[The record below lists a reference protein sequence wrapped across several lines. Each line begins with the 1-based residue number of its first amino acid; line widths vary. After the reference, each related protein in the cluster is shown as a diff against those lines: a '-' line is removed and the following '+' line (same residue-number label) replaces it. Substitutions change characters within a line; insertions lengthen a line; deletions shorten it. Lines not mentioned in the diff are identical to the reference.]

1 VTDPSFRAAVVG
13 VGHLGR
19 HHARIL
25 GAAPEVDL
33 VAVADLDLDRARGVA
48 ADVGTVAVRDLR
60 EIELP
65 VDGVVVS
72 VPTKDHVR
80 VGLPLLEAGVAVLV
94 EKPIAASIPE
104 ADRLIEAAAAS
115 GATLAVGHTERH
127 NPAVTAALPLISAP
141 RFIEVHRL
149 ASFQPRSLDIDVVFD
164 VMIHDLDVVLACVG
178 SEPVAIEAIGVPV
191 LSSRIDIANA
201 RLRFA
206 NGCIANLTASRISR
220 ERVRKL
226 RVFQP
231 HALVSVDYAEQQVE
245 IWKVK
250 KGKDEQV
257 GIDGGRVAVVNA
269 EPLERELRDFVR
281 AARRRTSPRVT
292 GADGR
297 RALAVAQRIADAM
310 RAVAVKHRRTESHER
325 RILVRKR
332 RRQAPLRRSAVRVRA
347 RGAVTDPRSR
357 ASRCTCG

>member
-1 VTDPSFRAAVVG
+1 MSGPAFRAAVIG

-25 GAAPEVDL
+25 GAAPDVDL
-33 VAVADLDLDRARGVA
+33 AAVVDVDMGRARAVA
-48 ADVGTVAVRDLR
+48 ADVGTVAVPDVC
-60 EIELP
+60 EIDPP

-72 VPTKDHVR
+72 VPTKDHMR

-94 EKPIAASIPE
+94 EKPIAATIAE
-104 ADRLIEAAAAS
+104 ADSLIAAAAAS

-164 VMIHDLDVVLACVG
+164 VMIHDLDVVLSCVG
-178 SEPVAIEAIGVPV
+178 SEPVSVEAIGVPV
-191 LSSRIDIANA
+191 LSPRIDIANA
-201 RLRFA
+201 RLRFP

-220 ERVRKL
+220 DRVRKL

-250 KGKDEQV
+250 RGEDEQV
-257 GIDGGRVAVVNA
+257 GIDGGRVGVENA
-269 EPLERELRDFVR
+269 EPLERELTDFVR

-310 RAVAVKHRRTESHER
+310 ADNSDPATRHGVA
-325 RILVRKR
+325 
-332 RRQAPLRRSAVRVRA
+332 
-347 RGAVTDPRSR
+347 
-357 ASRCTCG
+357 